1 MELKQRYSE
10 EINFK
15 YDMLKNICKVVL
27 GQDIDTSRR
36 TRSAVDARKYIAYIL
51 RANDYTLKQI
61 GDVMDK
67 DHTTII
73 HYLKT
78 FEWLMSHD
86 KTTKRRY
93 TLVSD
98 AFYNPIRDMKEARE
112 QELLNEINLL
122 QEQVKSLSLWKE
134 KYFSDVNLLK
144 RYKDFITELDSSHEK
159 EFLVQ
164 KFTKAVRN
172 FS

>member
-27 GQDIDTSRR
+27 GQDVETSRR
-36 TRSAVDARKYIAYIL
+36 TRNAVDARKYIAYIL
-51 RANDYTLKQI
+51 IASDYTLKQI

-73 HYLKT
+73 YYLKT
-78 FEWLMSHD
+78 FEWMMTHD
-86 KTTKRRY
+86 KATKRRY
-93 TLVSD
+93 ALVSD
-98 AFYNPIRDMKEARE
+98 AFYNPIRDMKDARE

-134 KYFSDVNLLK
+134 KYFSDVNLFK
-144 RYKDFITELDSSHEK
+144 RYKDFITELDTLHEK

>member
-1 MELKQRYSE
+1 
-10 EINFK
+10 
-15 YDMLKNICKVVL
+15 
-27 GQDIDTSRR
+27 
-36 TRSAVDARKYIAYIL
+36 
-51 RANDYTLKQI
+51 
-61 GDVMDK
+61 MDK

-134 KYFSDVNLLK
+134 KYFSDVNLFK